1 MNAEKELRET
11 VINVTPLNEGTR
23 EPIVT
28 SMMKSITEAPQYTI
42 TLDADVTLAQTSRR
56 KYSSAMR
63 SSKGIGIRFVDVIA
77 LALTK
82 TLIKHPLLNSI
93 VIGEESRQIREI
105 NLGMAIAQENSVAI
119 PIIKEA
125 QGLDINRMANI
136 TQDLQ
141 NRAITGKLLPQ
152 EQYRNTFTIS
162 VLGTVDVFTP
172 IINPPAV
179 AVLGVG
185 RAYQKPIIYNNE
197 ILPRLMTTLSLS
209 LDHRVIDGGPASIF
223 LRDLKRLLENPK
235 PIFDP
240 T

>member
-1 MNAEKELRET
+1 MNSEKEIRET
-11 VINVTPLNEGTR
+11 VINVTPLNVGTR

-42 TLDADVTLAQTSRR
+42 TIDADVTLAQTSRR
-56 KYSSAMR
+56 EYSRAKR
-63 SSKGIGIRFVDVIA
+63 GTEGIGIRFVDVIA
-77 LALTK
+77 RAVTK
-82 TLIKHPLLNSI
+82 TLTKHPILNSI

-119 PIIKEA
+119 PIIKEV
-125 QGLDINRMANI
+125 QDLDINRMANI
-136 TQDLQ
+136 TQELQ

-209 LDHRVIDGGPASIF
+209 LDHRVIDGGPASTF
-223 LRDLKRLLENPK
+223 LRDLKRSLENPK

-240 T
+240 I

>member
-1 MNAEKELRET
+1 
-11 VINVTPLNEGTR
+11 
-23 EPIVT
+23 
-28 SMMKSITEAPQYTI
+28 
-42 TLDADVTLAQTSRR
+42 
-56 KYSSAMR
+56 
-63 SSKGIGIRFVDVIA
+63 
-77 LALTK
+77 
-82 TLIKHPLLNSI
+82 
-93 VIGEESRQIREI
+93 
-105 NLGMAIAQENSVAI
+105 
-119 PIIKEA
+119 
-125 QGLDINRMANI
+125 MANI
-136 TQDLQ
+136 TQELQ
-141 NRAITGKLLPQ
+141 HRAITGKLLPQ

-240 T
+240 V

>member
-1 MNAEKELRET
+1 MNSEKEIRET
-11 VINVTPLNEGTR
+11 VINVTPLNVGTR

-42 TLDADVTLAQTSRR
+42 TIDADVTLAQTSRR
-56 KYSSAMR
+56 EYSRAMR
-63 SSKGIGIRFVDVIA
+63 GTEGIGIRFVDVIA
-77 LALTK
+77 RAVTK
-82 TLIKHPLLNSI
+82 TLTKHPILNSI

-125 QGLDINRMANI
+125 QDLDINRMANI
-136 TQDLQ
+136 TQELQ

-209 LDHRVIDGGPASIF
+209 LDHRVIDGGPASTF

-240 T
+240 I

>member
-1 MNAEKELRET
+1 MNSEKEIRET
-11 VINVTPLNEGTR
+11 VINVTPLNVGTR

-42 TLDADVTLAQTSRR
+42 TIDADVTLAQTSRR
-56 KYSSAMR
+56 EYSMAMR
-63 SSKGIGIRFVDVIA
+63 GTEGIGIRFVDVISRA
-77 LALTK
+77 VTK
-82 TLIKHPLLNSI
+82 TLTKHPILNSI

-125 QGLDINRMANI
+125 QDLDINRMANI
-136 TQDLQ
+136 TQELQ

-209 LDHRVIDGGPASIF
+209 LDHRVIDGGPASTF

-240 T
+240 I